1 MSRGLLLAAHGSR
14 DAAAHDSTERIADLV
29 RAELPGVDVVVGYLD
44 HSEPDVPTA
53 LVHLL
58 RDNDSVT
65 VVPLLFAPGKH
76 YDVDL
81 PALVGGNNFSLTP
94 PLGADPL
101 VAAALRDRLIEAETP
116 AGALVVV
123 VSAGS
128 KDVAAAR
135 STEATAR
142 LLAEGTGWDV
152 VGADANA
159 DLAEVIASSNAHAP
173 TAVAVSPLLLAPGAF
188 AERIA
193 ASAYDAG
200 ADIVAAPIADHP
212 AIAVLVAKRYT
223 ATTEVAA

>member
-14 DAAAHDSTERIADLV
+14 DAAAQGSIDRIADLV

-44 HSEPDVPTA
+44 HSEPDVPAA
-53 LVHLL
+53 LALLL

-65 VVPLLFAPGKH
+65 VVPLLFAPGRH

-81 PALVGGNNFSLTP
+81 PALVGGHNVTLTP
-94 PLGADPL
+94 PLGPDPL

-116 AGALVVV
+116 AGAFVVV

-128 KDVAAAR
+128 RDAAAAR

-152 VGADANA
+152 VGTDATA
-159 DLAEVIASSNAHAP
+159 DLARVIASSDAHAAG
-173 TAVAVSPLLLAPGAF
+173 AVAVSPLLLAPGAF

-193 ASAYDAG
+193 TAAYDAG

>member
-14 DAAAHDSTERIADLV
+14 DAAARDSIERIADLV
-29 RAELPGVDVVVGYLD
+29 RAELSGVDVAVGYLD

-53 LVHLL
+53 LVPLL

-76 YDVDL
+76 YDIDL
-81 PALVGGNNFSLTP
+81 PALVGGHNVSLTP

-128 KDVAAAR
+128 KDAAALH

-152 VGADANA
+152 VGTDATA
-159 DLAEVIASSNAHAP
+159 DLATLIASSTAHPA
-173 TAVAVSPLLLAPGAF
+173 TVAVSPLLLAPGAF

-193 ASAYDAG
+193 TAAFDAG

>member
-14 DAAAHDSTERIADLV
+14 DVAAQESMERIAGLV
-29 RAELPGVDVVVGYLD
+29 RAELPGIDVVVGYLD
-44 HSEPDVPTA
+44 HAVPTVPDA
-53 LVHLL
+53 LATLL
-58 RDNDSVT
+58 RDHESVT

-81 PALVGGNNFSLTP
+81 PALVSGPRVTLTP
-94 PLGADPL
+94 PLGPDPL
-101 VAAALRDRLIEAETP
+101 VAAALRDRLIEAEVP
-116 AGALVVV
+116 AGAAVVL

-128 KDVAAAR
+128 DDSRAAQ

-142 LLAEGTGWDV
+142 VLADGTGWTV
-152 VGADANA
+152 VATDATA
-159 DLAEVIASSNAHAP
+159 DLAGVVAVAQHDNTP
-173 TAVAVSPLLLAPGAF
+173 VAVSPLLLAPGSF

-193 ASAYDAG
+193 TAAQTAG